1 MKRLL
6 ILLAAVFWF
15 FTEMSVVS
23 AYELDITFDK
33 DVYNVGDTIEVDV
46 SFLGLSNDSNNIYLW
61 AFDLAWDPLMLQYQ
75 YDETVHN
82 PDWTIQGTSDGLQDV
97 FTYDS
102 YGFTGGMEGTP
113 RVGLTGDPL
122 YLVTA
127 QFEVLQ
133 VGDGELNMVAG
144 DRSSGDNFQ
153 NTSGAGLDSQIVFY
167 EAGGSD
173 SATIVPVP
181 GALILMGSG
190 LLSLVGIRRRKG

>member
-1 MKRLL
+1 MRKIIALL
-6 ILLAAVFWF
+6 VTSLIIVAGVSTA
-15 FTEMSVVS
+15 S
-23 AYELDITFDK
+23 AYEFGIIFDK
-33 DVYNVGDTIEVDV
+33 DVYNVGDIVEVKVD
-46 SFLGLSNDSNNIYLW
+46 FLGFSSDPDDINLW

-75 YDETVHN
+75 YDQTVHN

-97 FTYDS
+97 FTYGS
-102 YGFTGGMEGTP
+102 YGFTGGMVGWPPE
-113 RVGLTGDPL
+113 GLTGDPL
-122 YLVTA
+122 HLCTA
-127 QFEVLQ
+127 RFEVLQ
-133 VGDGELNMVAG
+133 FGDGELNMVAG